1 MIQMHLMSALIPW
14 MPFMRK
20 NINDYNR
27 SKKSLIILDDFI
39 SDIMANKK
47 FQAIIN
53 ELLIRSRKLNI
64 LLVLA

>member
-1 MIQMHLMSALIPW
+1 MHLLGALIPW
-14 MPFMRK
+14 MTFMR
-20 NINDYNR
+20 ILMIITEA
-27 SKKSLIILDDFI
+27 KKKLIILDDFI
-39 SDIMANKK
+39 SDIMTNKN